1 VIDTTMAWFYPT
13 ADIGQ
18 PGGGE
23 QAVDEEL
30 PEEAELY
37 DEDALGPI
45 GAAPDAA
52 PCGICQQ
59 PIDDEHKRSDCPN
72 A

>member
-1 VIDTTMAWFYPT
+1 M
-13 ADIGQ
+13 
-18 PGGGE
+18 
-23 QAVDEEL
+23 DEEL
-30 PEEAELY
+30 PDEAELY